1 MFVIKK
7 IYKTGGWTMQ
17 QLVTDLDKE
26 VKSSSRKFSTK
37 KLIEFL
43 TNVKYT
49 HIEKVNNLKNY
60 KIEFWGEFD
69 RLPPRYQYIQTS
81 EFNIDEVLNF
91 LKIWQK
97 KQDFDLEI
105 K

>member
-7 IYKTGGWTMQ
+7 NYKTGGWIMQ
-17 QLVTDLDKE
+17 QLVKDLDKE
-26 VKSSSRKFSTK
+26 VKSSPRKFSTK
-37 KLIEFL
+37 KMIEFL

-60 KIEFWGEFD
+60 KIEFWGVFN
-69 RLPPRYQYIQTS
+69 RLPPRYQYIQTL

-91 LKIWQK
+91 LKIWQE
-97 KQDFDLEI
+97 KQDFNLEI

>member
-17 QLVTDLDKE
+17 QNVTDLDKE

-60 KIEFWGEFD
+60 KIEFWGDFN
-69 RLPPRYQYIQTS
+69 RLIQRYQYIQTS

-91 LKIWQK
+91 LKIWEK
-97 KQDFDLEI
+97 KQDFNLEI

>member
-1 MFVIKK
+1 MFIIKK

-17 QLVTDLDKE
+17 QNVTDLDKE

-60 KIEFWGEFD
+60 KIEFWGVFD

>member
-7 IYKTGGWTMQ
+7 IYKTGGWIMQ

-60 KIEFWGEFD
+60 K
-69 RLPPRYQYIQTS
+69 
-81 EFNIDEVLNF
+81 
-91 LKIWQK
+91 
-97 KQDFDLEI
+97 KQL
-105 K
+105 

>member
-17 QLVTDLDKE
+17 QNVMNL
-26 VKSSSRKFSTK
+26 KSSLRKFSTK

-60 KIEFWGEFD
+60 KIEFWGVFD

>member
-7 IYKTGGWTMQ
+7 IYKTGGWKMQ
-17 QLVTDLDKE
+17 QNVMNL
-26 VKSSSRKFSTK
+26 KSSLRKFSTK

-60 KIEFWGEFD
+60 KIEFWGVFD

-81 EFNIDEVLNF
+81 KFNINEVLNF
-91 LKIWQK
+91 LKI
-97 KQDFDLEI
+97 
-105 K
+105 